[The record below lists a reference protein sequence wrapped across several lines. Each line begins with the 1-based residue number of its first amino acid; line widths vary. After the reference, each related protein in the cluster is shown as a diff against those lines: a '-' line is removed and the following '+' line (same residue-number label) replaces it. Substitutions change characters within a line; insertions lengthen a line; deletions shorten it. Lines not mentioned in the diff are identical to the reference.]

1 MFDVLGD
8 ARAALASVVKP
19 SKDPMLSVGPGRLAL
34 AKLETALAGQ
44 FDAPY
49 RLKDALA
56 PIVKDY
62 DYIILDTPPSL
73 GILTVNALVA
83 STHLLVP
90 IQAAYFAIEGT
101 DDLLETYER
110 IRARPNPQL
119 KMLGVVI
126 TLYDKRTNIA
136 KDTHGQIRAVFGGML
151 FKTKIGK
158 NVRLEEVRRTR
169 KRYSHLRRSPLGRWS
184 TKSWQRRL
192 YNVSKRLGL
201 PVTLKMRH
209 DAHYVESLT
218 SYSGATIGR
227 MLPVE
232 QIRPNPEQP
241 RKALGDLREL
251 ADSIRQKGVLEPL
264 LVRFVPRED
273 CYYII
278 SGERRYHAARA
289 AGLREVPCI
298 EKSADE
304 AETLEISL
312 IENIQRKDL
321 TPFEEAEGL
330 QRLAEQFDYS
340 HEELAKKLGKARSSV
355 SETLSLRSI
364 PESLRKKC
372 VENGVTTKSLL
383 LQIARQP
390 TERKMLELFARILQ
404 SGLTRDEARKVRSD
418 EKDGPQKPQPFIFQY
433 EPENEAFRFRLQFKK
448 SHVSRDE
455 LIRTL
460 REILAQLEGTSE
472 ADSTAA

>member
-1 MFDVLGD
+1 
-8 ARAALASVVKP
+8 
-19 SKDPMLSVGPGRLAL
+19 
-34 AKLETALAGQ
+34 
-44 FDAPY
+44 
-49 RLKDALA
+49 
-56 PIVKDY
+56 
-62 DYIILDTPPSL
+62 
-73 GILTVNALVA
+73 
-83 STHLLVP
+83 
-90 IQAAYFAIEGT
+90 
-101 DDLLETYER
+101 
-110 IRARPNPQL
+110 
-119 KMLGVVI
+119 
-126 TLYDKRTNIA
+126 
-136 KDTHGQIRAVFGGML
+136 
-151 FKTKIGK
+151 
-158 NVRLEEVRRTR
+158 
-169 KRYSHLRRSPLGRWS
+169 
-184 TKSWQRRL
+184 
-192 YNVSKRLGL
+192 VSKRLGL

-218 SYSGATIGR
+218 SYSGAAIGR

-251 ADSIRQKGVLEPL
+251 SDSIRQKGVLEPL

-273 CYYII
+273 CFYII

-298 EKSADE
+298 EKSADD
-304 AETLEISL
+304 AETLEMAL

-321 TPFEEAEGL
+321 TPFEEADGL
-330 QRLAEQFDYS
+330 QRLAEQSDYS

-355 SETLSLRSI
+355 SETLSLRNI

-372 VENGVTTKSLL
+372 VEHGVTTKSLL

-460 REILAQLEGTSE
+460 REILAQLEGASE

>member
-1 MFDVLGD
+1 
-8 ARAALASVVKP
+8 
-19 SKDPMLSVGPGRLAL
+19 
-34 AKLETALAGQ
+34 
-44 FDAPY
+44 
-49 RLKDALA
+49 
-56 PIVKDY
+56 
-62 DYIILDTPPSL
+62 
-73 GILTVNALVA
+73 
-83 STHLLVP
+83 
-90 IQAAYFAIEGT
+90 
-101 DDLLETYER
+101 
-110 IRARPNPQL
+110 
-119 KMLGVVI
+119 
-126 TLYDKRTNIA
+126 
-136 KDTHGQIRAVFGGML
+136 
-151 FKTKIGK
+151 
-158 NVRLEEVRRTR
+158 
-169 KRYSHLRRSPLGRWS
+169 
-184 TKSWQRRL
+184 
-192 YNVSKRLGL
+192 VSKRLGL
-201 PVTLKMRH
+201 PVTLRMRH

-251 ADSIRQKGVLEPL
+251 SDSIRQKGVLEPL

-298 EKSADE
+298 EKSADD

-321 TPFEEAEGL
+321 TPFEEADGL

-355 SETLSLRSI
+355 SETLSLRNI

-372 VENGVTTKSLL
+372 VENGVTNKSLL

-418 EKDGPQKPQPFIFQY
+418 EKEGPQKPQPFIFQY